1 MTGPV
6 RIGVIGAGNVC
17 EHYLPRLV
25 TYPDIELVM
34 IGDRHPERAAD
45 RASTFGIP
53 RAGDVDDVIAAAD
66 VEAVV
71 NLTPPAAHLDISL
84 RALAAG
90 KHVYSEKPLAANSAD
105 AQRLADAAA
114 AAGLVLGSA
123 PDVTLAPGFQ
133 TALRF
138 LRDGGIGAPVF
149 ARCEAVLAGPEVW
162 HPRPQFLY
170 ARGGGPLFDIG
181 PYYLTA
187 IVAALGPIR
196 AVTARGTRR
205 AERRVIGSG
214 PSAGQDF
221 PVEVPTLVAAVLEL
235 ASGLSATLLLTFDSA
250 THRGGWM
257 EILGETGTLR
267 TPDPNGA
274 DPDPAVLRGPD
285 WEPLDW
291 DGEFAALAPGIVNFA
306 RHIRGSEPLVVDGAR
321 AAHVVEVMQAIESA
335 GATGD
340 RVSITSTFAP
350 SPLLPEGWSPTA
362 RTLAPALA
370 HS

>member
-6 RIGVIGAGNVC
+6 RVGILGAGNVC
-17 EHYLPRLV
+17 DHYLPRLT
-25 TYPDIELVM
+25 TYPDIELMM

-53 RAGDVDDVIAAAD
+53 RTGTVDEVIAAD
-66 VEAVV
+66 GIEAVV
-71 NLTPPAAHLDISL
+71 NLTPPAVHIDTSL
-84 RALAAG
+84 QAIAAG
-90 KHVYSEKPLAANSAD
+90 KHVYSEKPLALD
-105 AQRLADAAA
+105 ARDARRLTEAAKDA
-114 AAGLVLGSA
+114 GVVLGSA

-133 TALRF
+133 AALRF
-138 LRDGGIGAPVF
+138 LQSGDIGAPVF

-187 IVAALGPIR
+187 LVAALGPVR
-196 AVTARGTRR
+196 SVTARGTRK
-205 AERRVIGSG
+205 AQRRVIGSG
-214 PSAGQDF
+214 PSAGEDF

-235 ASGLSATLLLTFDSA
+235 VSGVTATLLLTFDSA

-257 EILGETGTLR
+257 EVLGETGTLR

-274 DPDPAVLRGPD
+274 TADPSVLRGD
-285 WEPLDW
+285 EWEPISW
-291 DGEFAALAPGIVNFA
+291 VGEFAALAPGVVNFA
-306 RHIRGSEPLVVDGAR
+306 RHIRGTEPLVADGVR
-321 AAHVVEVMQAIESA
+321 GAHVVEVMEAIQSA
-335 GATGD
+335 GETGE
-340 RVSITSTFAP
+340 RILIASTVAP
-350 SPLLPEGWSPTA
+350 CPLLPEGWSPVA
-362 RTLAPALA
+362 STLI